1 MNEKEQLFRNA
12 PIPRAVGRM
21 ALPCVVS
28 SLVLIIYNMADT
40 FFVGQTKDALQ
51 VAAVSLTNPVFVM
64 FMAVAN
70 LLGIGGSAMIS
81 ILMGKGEEKKAK
93 AVSAF
98 CCCGSLGIGVL
109 CAAVILVFMDPLLNL
124 LGSSQGTYDFA
135 RDYLLWI
142 GLGAPFVLFANTFG
156 HVVRGEGAAG
166 VSMIGGMIGT
176 VANIILDPVFILT
189 LNMGTAGAAIATV
202 LGNVFGCV
210 YYLWYFLRGRSILSL
225 KPSYMAGEGHL
236 ILQTA
241 VLGIPSGMNS
251 ALMSIANVLQNNV
264 LAVYGDDQLAA
275 MGIVTK
281 IYMLVA
287 FIHMGIANG
296 IQPLLGYSYGGGLRR
311 RFQGILK
318 FSALCTVVCGTILTV
333 LCILFRHPIMQVF
346 IDDASVVSYGVD
358 MLVAACL
365 AGPVLG
371 ILFLCI
377 NGMQALDDPVPST
390 VLSVCRQGL
399 LFIPLLYLLNAA
411 LGLNGVIYTQ
421 TAADYLSIVISLFL
435 LRRSMKKLDRPE
447 QESGSQTG

>member
-1 MNEKEQLFRNA
+1 MNEKEVLFRDA

-28 SLVLIIYNMADT
+28 SLVLIVYNMADT

-64 FMAVAN
+64 FMAIAN

-81 ILMGKGEEKKAK
+81 ILMGKGEEKKVK

-98 CCCGSLGIGVL
+98 CCYGSLGVGVI
-109 CAAVILVFMDPLLNL
+109 CAAVILLFMDPLLNI
-124 LGSSQGTYDFA
+124 LGSSQGTYGFA

-142 GLGAPFVLFANTFG
+142 GLGAPFILFANTFG
-156 HVVRGEGAAG
+156 HVVRGEGAAS

-176 VANIILDPVFILT
+176 VANIILDPIFILT
-189 LNMGTAGAAIATV
+189 FDMGTAGAAIATV
-202 LGNVFGCV
+202 LGNVFGCL
-210 YYLWYFLRGRSILSL
+210 YYLWYFSRGKSILSL
-225 KPSYMAGEGHL
+225 RPGYMAGEGRL
-236 ILQTA
+236 IAQTA
-241 VLGIPSGMNS
+241 VLGVPSGMNS

-264 LAVYGDDQLAA
+264 LVAYGDDQLAA

-311 RFQGILK
+311 RFQGIMK
-318 FSALCTVVCGTILTV
+318 FSALTTVICGTVLTV
-333 LCILFRHPIMQVF
+333 FCIVLRHPIMKLF
-346 IDDASVVSYGVD
+346 IDDAAVISYGMD
-358 MLVAACL
+358 MLVATCL

-390 VLSVCRQGL
+390 ILSVCRQGL

-411 LGLNGVIYTQ
+411 FGLEGVIYTQ

-435 LRRSMKKLDRPE
+435 LRHSMKKL
-447 QESGSQTG
+447 QEVNFTH